1 MSVPVP
7 VSNLPSIPIP
17 SGPASSSYSSNR
29 FSSSAMDHHQHH
41 PGAFG
46 LDHHAFGGGR
56 EIVEDED
63 RWKPEPPVRM
73 TRLMSASDWL
83 GHGSTEQDH
92 ESEPDLRSPFSEQAG
107 HDVPWSLPTSP
118 TNRNVTNAIPDHI
131 TSHPLFSY
139 HAASASNSYTSSPP
153 AQMHLLSTS
162 APSEMEDLPGPSGMP
177 VSPSRDQ
184 IQAGPSVISPI
195 NEGHTSFWA
204 SRWAGISENQGN
216 SAMTA
221 TPTRNTK
228 ISETSLME
236 ALSGVREGDEPSAV
250 NNSRGGEPFSP
261 ASAFLSNFSSPT
273 LSAAGTGLR
282 RGTSMKSEV
291 GWGGKIG
298 ESSVG
303 KVARQ
308 SSNERSTE
316 RNLSVSPQDRLGYP
330 ARFTPSHGSG
340 GGFAHGRSISP
351 YRSFSL
357 NQTATRMAA
366 EEMSSNVST
375 TSSAP
380 DAKGAKVLGYTLGKI
395 IGRGGFSTVRQATLD
410 ETGEMFSCKIVK
422 RDDLSDTSGS
432 LENFELEL
440 ELWKS
445 LPRHPRILPLLETYR
460 DPDGYATYLISPY
473 MAGGSLLDVV
483 RRDGGSEETA
493 RKWFP
498 GVVAAVQALHEGYEG
513 FEEGGMLHGDLKL
526 DNFLVGQDGSI
537 CVCDFG
543 LAQKL
548 GSAKD
553 SGNKDD
559 EERGRGRSEGKRVII
574 ESRPASRERSR
585 AAGSRSRSRYRQ
597 MNPFGQDHGHPHQH
611 QPHHTQSGFVDGR
624 RINVRHSPSPGGRWG
639 EKVPSNKAFPSA
651 SLPYAPPE
659 ILSAP
664 PSGPSLAQDIW
675 ALGIILHALL
685 TSRLPFVDTF
695 DPRLQM
701 KILRGDWVVP
711 EHLGSEWLECLLG
724 CLEGDKRKRWTIKQ
738 LASSDAL
745 QGWQHVKSRSR
756 SRSRARSVNQRDES
770 TLSVSPHSETRSIS
784 RGRDLRPP
792 SVDRSRDRSREP
804 RPPSVD
810 RLGSR
815 ASSQGSSR
823 APSVPRRPR
832 SAYDTPPTSGSGGHG
847 LTSVMEAGDDLAS
860 SMRRLAVQQTASRSR
875 SRGRREEKAGSSYG
889 SSGLHK

>member
-1 MSVPVP
+1 ME
-7 VSNLPSIPIP
+7 
-17 SGPASSSYSSNR
+17 
-29 FSSSAMDHHQHH
+29 
-41 PGAFG
+41 
-46 LDHHAFGGGR
+46 HHAYGGGK

-63 RWKPEPPVRM
+63 RWKPQPPGRM
-73 TRLMSASDWL
+73 SRMMSASDWL
-83 GHGSTEQDH
+83 GHGTVDQHQHQDRYLDN
-92 ESEPDLRSPFSEQAG
+92 ESEPDLRSPYSEQPG
-107 HDVPWSLPTSP
+107 QPDPWSLPTSP
-118 TNRNVTNAIPDHI
+118 TSKPIGLSGNDNSNFIPDHI

-139 HAASASNSYTSSPP
+139 HAASASNSYTASPP
-153 AQMHLLSTS
+153 GQMHLLSTS
-162 APSEMEDLPGPSGMP
+162 APSEMEDLPGPSTMP
-177 VSPSRDQ
+177 VSPGKDQIQ

-204 SRWAGISENQGN
+204 SRWAGVSENQGVV
-216 SAMTA
+216 SGTTTA
-221 TPTRNTK
+221 TPTRSTK
-228 ISETSLME
+228 INETSLME
-236 ALSGVREGDEPSAV
+236 ALSGVRQGDEPSV
-250 NNSRGGEPFSP
+250 LNNSIQGGEPFSP

-273 LSAAGTGLR
+273 LSAAGTGGLR

-291 GWGGKIG
+291 GWGGKMG

-303 KVARQ
+303 RVARQ
-308 SSNERSTE
+308 SSNERSQE

-330 ARFTPSHGSG
+330 ARFTPSHASGGG

-357 NQTATRMAA
+357 NQTASRMAA
-366 EEMSSNVST
+366 EELSSNVST

-380 DAKGAKVLGYTLGKI
+380 DGKGAKILGYTLGKI
-395 IGRGGFSTVRQATLD
+395 IGRGGFSTVRQATHD
-410 ETGEMFSCKIVK
+410 ETGELFSCKIVK

-526 DNFLVGQDGSI
+526 DNFLVGHDGSI

-548 GSAKD
+548 GRAD
-553 SGNKDD
+553 GESGKRED

-574 ESRPASRERSR
+574 ESRPASRDRSR

-611 QPHHTQSGFVDGR
+611 QHGHQQHHTQSGFVEGR
-624 RINVRHSPSPGGRWG
+624 RGNVRHSPSPGGRWG
-639 EKVPSNKAFPSA
+639 EKMPSSKAFPSA

-711 EHLGSEWLECLLG
+711 THLGSEWLECLLG
-724 CLEGDKRKRWTIKQ
+724 CLEGDKHKRWSIKQ

-756 SRSRARSVNQRDES
+756 SRSRARSMSRRRDDN
-770 TLSVSPHSETRSIS
+770 TLSVSPQSETRSTS

-804 RPPSVD
+804 RPPSID

-815 ASSQGSSR
+815 NSSQGSSR

-832 SAYDTPPTSGSGGHG
+832 SAYDTPPTSGTGGHG
-847 LTSVMEAGDDLAS
+847 LTSVMEAGDDLAL
-860 SMRRLAVQQTASRSR
+860 SMRRLAVEQNSRSR
-875 SRGRREEKAGSSYG
+875 SRGRKEDQPGA
-889 SSGLHK
+889 SSGRSASRQ